1 MLNCPDDNVIII
13 QKDKAKVYAAKCT
26 AEYLFTEDKMY
37 QSTRSNNTVS
47 DTEAVL
53 MGIAPD
59 GGLFADPSLISGN
72 GGRSGFSVESCMG
85 LPYTEMAEK
94 IMSVLLPGFSGEMA
108 EITAVYPKKF
118 SSEKIIPLTE
128 VGSNYALELYHGPTS
143 AFKDV
148 ALSVL
153 PLFITKAK
161 AASGISETISIL
173 TATSGD
179 TGKAALE
186 GFHDVAGTD
195 ITVFFP
201 DCGVSAMQKAQM
213 VTQEGKNVRVCAVRG
228 NFDDCQRGV
237 KEAFAA
243 SGKRNVGAQNG
254 EKHTGIPDRDREYG
268 TSGQTRRLSSANSIN
283 IGRLVPQA
291 VYYFSAYSQLI
302 DRGEIRFGDPV
313 DFAVPTGNFGDILAG
328 YIALQ
333 LGLPVGRLICAANS
347 NNVLADFISSGVY
360 DRRRPFLKTV
370 SPSMDILVSSNLER
384 LLFYA
389 SEGDTQ
395 LVSRLMTELNTN
407 GVYTLTGKPLANIQR
422 LFSTGSCS
430 EEETAETIRE
440 LWNSFSWLSD
450 THTAVAF
457 SVLEK
462 YKKSADYTGNPC
474 VVLSTASPFKFPA
487 AVLSAITGG
496 NDPALASLDDFTLAE
511 KLSELSGIPV
521 PANLAELKSKP
532 ALHTD
537 VIDPDDIVR
546 YSLKA

>member
-1 MLNCPDDNVIII
+1 
-13 QKDKAKVYAAKCT
+13 
-26 AEYLFTEDKMY
+26 MY
-37 QSTRSNNTVS
+37 QSTRSNYTVS

-59 GGLFADPSLISGN
+59 GGLFADPALIPGK
-72 GGRSGFSVESCMG
+72 GGLSGFRAESCMG
-85 LPYTEMAEK
+85 LPYTEMAER
-94 IMSVLLPGFSGEMA
+94 IMAALLPGFSGEMA

-118 SSEKIIPLTE
+118 SSEKITPLTK
-128 VGSNYALELYHGPTS
+128 VGSSYALELYHGPTS

-153 PLFITKAK
+153 PLFITKAR
-161 AASGISETISIL
+161 AAAGISETISIL

-186 GFHDVAGTD
+186 GFHDVEGTD

-201 DCGVSAMQKAQM
+201 DGGVSAMQKAQM
-213 VTQEGKNVRVCAVRG
+213 VTQEGANVRVCAVRG

-243 SGKRNVGAQNG
+243 AGRQTPGAQNDG
-254 EKHTGIPDRDREYG
+254 KCTGIPGGKNEAG
-268 TSGQTRRLSSANSIN
+268 VSGKTKRLSSANSIN
-283 IGRLVPQA
+283 IGRLVPQV

-302 DRGEIRFGDPV
+302 DCGEIRFGDPV

-347 NNVLADFISSGVY
+347 NNVLADFISTGVY

-395 LVSRLMTELNTN
+395 LVSQLMTELNTN
-407 GVYTLTGKPLANIQR
+407 GVYTLTGKSLENIQR

-430 EEETAETIRE
+430 EEETDETIRE
-440 LWNSFSWLSD
+440 LWNRFGWLSD

-457 SVLEK
+457 NVLEK
-462 YKKSADYTGNPC
+462 YKKSAEYTGNPC

-487 AVLSAITGG
+487 AVLSAITDAK
-496 NDPALASLDDFTLAE
+496 DPSFGSMDDFSLAE

-521 PANLAELKSKP
+521 PANLAGLKSKP
-532 ALHTD
+532 VLHTD
-537 VIDPDDIVR
+537 VIDPDDIIG
-546 YSLKA
+546 YSLKI

>member
-1 MLNCPDDNVIII
+1 MV
-13 QKDKAKVYAAKCT
+13 
-26 AEYLFTEDKMY
+26 
-37 QSTRSNNTVS
+37 QSTRSNYTVS

-59 GGLFADPSLISGN
+59 GGLFADPALIPGK
-72 GGRSGFSVESCMG
+72 GGLPGFNAESCMG

-94 IMSVLLPGFSGEMA
+94 IMSALLPGFSGAMA

-118 SSEKIIPLTE
+118 SSEKITPLTK
-128 VGSNYALELYHGPTS
+128 VGANYALELYHGPTS

-153 PLFITKAK
+153 PLFITQAKK
-161 AASGISETISIL
+161 AAGIRETVSIL

-186 GFHDVAGTD
+186 GFHDVVGTD

-201 DCGVSAMQKAQM
+201 DGGVSAMQKAQM
-213 VTQEGKNVRVCAVRG
+213 VTQEGANVRVCAVRG

-243 SGKRNVGAQNG
+243 GGKQNS
-254 EKHTGIPDRDREYG
+254 ENSAENTGKAK
-268 TSGQTRRLSSANSIN
+268 RLSSANSIN
-283 IGRLVPQA
+283 IGRLVPQV

-302 DRGEIRFGDPV
+302 DLGEIRYGTPV

-328 YIALQ
+328 YLALQ
-333 LGLPVGRLICAANS
+333 LGLPIGRLICAANS
-347 NNVLADFISSGVY
+347 NNVLADFISTGVY

-389 SEGDTQ
+389 SEGDTA
-395 LVSRLMTELNTN
+395 LVSALMSELNTK
-407 GVYTLTGKPLANIQR
+407 GVYTLSGKPLENIQQ
-422 LFSTGSCS
+422 LFSAGTCS
-430 EEETAETIRE
+430 EEETAETIRH
-440 LWNSFSWLSD
+440 LWKDYGWLSD

-457 SVLEK
+457 NVLEK
-462 YKKSADYTGNPC
+462 YKQSAEYTGNPC
-474 VVLSTASPFKFPA
+474 VALSTASPFKFPA
-487 AVLSAITGG
+487 AVLSAIEDGSG
-496 NDPALASLDDFTLAE
+496 SASGPLDDFALADQ
-511 KLSELSGIPV
+511 LSELSGIPV
-521 PANLAELKSKP
+521 PANLAGLKNKP
-532 ALHTD
+532 VLHTD
-537 VIDPDDIVR
+537 VIDPAEIIPYVFG
-546 YSLKA
+546 

>member
-1 MLNCPDDNVIII
+1 ML
-13 QKDKAKVYAAKCT
+13 
-26 AEYLFTEDKMY
+26 TEDKMY
-37 QSTRSNNTVS
+37 QSTRSNYTVS

-59 GGLFADPSLISGN
+59 GGLFADPALIPGN
-72 GGRSGFSVESCMG
+72 GVPSFHAESCMG
-85 LPYTEMAEK
+85 LPYTEMAGK
-94 IMSVLLPGFSGEMA
+94 IMSALLPGFSGFMA

-118 SSEKIIPLTE
+118 SSDKITPLTK

-161 AASGISETISIL
+161 EASGISETISIL

-186 GFHDVAGTD
+186 GFHDVDGTD

-201 DCGVSAMQKAQM
+201 DGGVSAMQKAQM

-228 NFDDCQRGV
+228 NFDDCQCGV

-243 SGKRNVGAQNG
+243 AGKQGSENA
-254 EKHTGIPDRDREYG
+254 K
-268 TSGQTRRLSSANSIN
+268 RLSSANSIN
-283 IGRLVPQA
+283 IGRLVPQV

-302 DRGEIRFGDPV
+302 DCGEIRYGTPV

-333 LGLPVGRLICAANS
+333 LGLPIGRLICAANS
-347 NNVLADFISSGVY
+347 NNVLADFISTGVY

-389 SEGDTQ
+389 SEGDTE
-395 LVSRLMTELNTN
+395 LVSSLMAELNTK
-407 GVYTLTGKPLANIQR
+407 GIYTLTGKPLENIQK

-430 EEETAETIRE
+430 EEETAETIRD
-440 LWNSFSWLSD
+440 LWKNYGWLSD

-457 SVLEK
+457 NVLEK
-462 YKKSADYTGNPC
+462 YKNSAAYTGNPC

-487 AVLSAITGG
+487 AVLSAIEGG
-496 NDPALASLDDFTLAE
+496 ADSASASLDDFALAD
-511 KLSELSGIPV
+511 KLSGQTGIPV
-521 PANLAELKSKP
+521 PANLAGLKSKP
-532 ALHTD
+532 VLHTD
-537 VIDPDDIVR
+537 VIDPSELIR
-546 YSLKA
+546 YVFS